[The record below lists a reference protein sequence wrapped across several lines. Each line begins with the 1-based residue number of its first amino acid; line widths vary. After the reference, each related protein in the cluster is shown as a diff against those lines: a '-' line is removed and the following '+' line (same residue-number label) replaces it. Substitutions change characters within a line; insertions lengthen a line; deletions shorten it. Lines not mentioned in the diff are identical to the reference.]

1 LWVPPIAAM
10 SECFQDAMPGDVCF
24 GCGAENPHGLRIR
37 SFWEGDEGVCR
48 FTPMAHHQ
56 GWPGITC
63 GGILATLVD
72 CHCMATAMASAVR
85 REGRAL
91 DSEPHYRFA
100 TGSMSLRYLKPTP
113 NDRPLLVRAHVT
125 EVKDDRKYTLT
136 CGVYSG
142 GEKTVE
148 ATVVAFRV
156 YRSDWPEEVG
166 LGASAA

>member
-1 LWVPPIAAM
+1 
-10 SECFQDAMPGDVCF
+10 MP
-24 GCGAENPHGLRIR
+24 LY
-37 SFWEGDEGVCR
+37 
-48 FTPMAHHQ
+48 AHA
-56 GWPGITC
+56 PSSGITC
-63 GGILATLVD
+63 GGVLATLVD
-72 CHCMATAMASAVR
+72 CHSMATAMASAVR

-113 NDRPLLVRAHVT
+113 NDRPLVVRAHVT
-125 EVKDDRKYTLT
+125 EVKDDRKYTLA

-156 YRSDWPEEVG
+156 YRSDWPEEAG
-166 LGASAA
+166 LGASAPGKSRTSAYR

>member
-1 LWVPPIAAM
+1 
-10 SECFQDAMPGDVCF
+10 
-24 GCGAENPHGLRIR
+24 
-37 SFWEGDEGVCR
+37 
-48 FTPMAHHQ
+48 
-56 GWPGITC
+56 
-63 GGILATLVD
+63 
-72 CHCMATAMASAVR
+72 MATAMASAVR

-113 NDRPLLVRAHVT
+113 NDRPLVVRAHVT
-125 EVKDDRKYTLT
+125 KVKDDRKYTLT

-156 YRSDWPEEVG
+156 YRSDWLEEAG